1 VIFEHEGYQLDDDPG
16 RIDSEAAWEFLSTD
30 AYWGRERTRDDFEA
44 QLKSAWRVV
53 GVYEAGGG
61 RMIGFAR
68 AFSDG
73 VAAAYL
79 ADVYVL
85 PEARGHGLGKEL
97 VRTMIDRGPGAGF
110 RWMLH
115 TRDAHGL
122 YRQFGFA
129 EPGDRFLERLK
140 RGLHYGEIKTARHPA
155 EIRASRLVVRYIT
168 VREQAE
174 QSPRL
179 RRGHRCLDHRVCRG
193 GVRRIPGHLVEDASG
208 RGADGTRDGRRRTAR
223 RGASAAVRRCRRAA

>member
-1 VIFEHEGYQLDDDPG
+1 MIFEHEGYQLDDDPG

-53 GVYEAGGG
+53 GVYATSGG

-115 TRDAHGL
+115 TKDAHGL

-129 EPGDRFLERLK
+129 EPDDRYLERPK

-155 EIRASRLVVRYIT
+155 EIRASRSVMRYTT
-168 VREQAE
+168 VRE
-174 QSPRL
+174 
-179 RRGHRCLDHRVCRG
+179 
-193 GVRRIPGHLVEDASG
+193 
-208 RGADGTRDGRRRTAR
+208 
-223 RGASAAVRRCRRAA
+223 